1 MSDENAKE
9 EEKTQV
15 TRRDFMVLSV
25 NSMAAVGAA
34 CAMWP
39 LVDSLNPASNVVA
52 LSSIEVDLSSI
63 KEGQTLTVKWRGKPV
78 FIRNRT
84 QAEITQAKTTPQT
97 QLIDPQ
103 TDDIRVKKGHENWLV
118 VVGSCTHLGCVPLA
132 NQGDY
137 GGWLCPCHG
146 SQYDVSGRVRKGPA
160 PENLLVPPYEFISDT
175 KIKIG

>member
-1 MSDENAKE
+1 MSDKIDKE
-9 EEKTQV
+9 KQPQEV
-15 TRRDFMVLSV
+15 TRRDFMVLTT

-34 CAMWP
+34 CALWP
-39 LVDSLNPASNVVA
+39 MLDSLNPASNVVA

-63 KEGQTLTVKWRGKPV
+63 KEGQTITVKWRGKPV

-84 QAEITQAKTTPQT
+84 QGEITAAKATAQAE
-97 QLIDPQ
+97 LIDPQ
-103 TDDIRVKKGHENWLV
+103 LDIARVKKGHENWLI

-160 PENLLVPPYEFISDT
+160 PLNLAVPPYEFISDT

>member
-1 MSDENAKE
+1 MSDENDTKE
-9 EEKTQV
+9 KV
-15 TRRDFMVLSV
+15 TRRDFVVLSAT
-25 NSMAAVGAA
+25 SMAAVGAA
-34 CAMWP
+34 CALWP
-39 LVDSLNPASNVVA
+39 MVDSMNPASNVVA
-52 LSSIEVDLSSI
+52 LSSIEVDLSSV

-84 QAEITQAKTTPQT
+84 QAEITEAKTTPQV

-103 TDDIRVKKGHENWLV
+103 LDDDRVKKGYEKWLV
-118 VVGSCTHLGCVPLA
+118 VVGTCTHLGCVPLS

-160 PENLLVPPYEFISDT
+160 PLNLTVPPYEFLSDT